1 MVRGHTPDLAWRL
14 MDAQHWA
21 SPRLARRQR
30 VFVVA
35 DFGGQCSHEILFKP
49 RAVQSI
55 SASGGDCWLSAACGD
70 RGSFIE
76 AGRRVPITRPF
87 QCYRMLEEIRAGNV
101 ATVIIKDQ
109 SRIGRDVVEVGLLKR
124 TFDEYHVRFIAAND
138 NLDTANGFDIMSIF
152 RDVINEWYVA
162 DTSRKIKT
170 VFKSRMEKGLRCSGS
185 VSYGYLASK
194 ENKGEWVIDEEA
206 AAVVRRIFHSV
217 VAGESIASIARA
229 LRAEKIPIPSE
240 HWKRIGAPVRS
251 AKYTDPYAW
260 STTTISYIL
269 KRPEYTGRKV
279 LGKTVC
285 ENYKTKSTR
294 KTAPEEQYIF
304 DGEIPAIVDEET
316 WNTVQ
321 RLMGT
326 KRRAPKRQN
335 TPNRLTGL
343 LYCADC
349 GAKLTHRSSLVQ
361 GKYLDDAFVCSS
373 YRQLTRDCTMH
384 YIPTAKMEAAIL
396 AAIQRVSW
404 YVRHNEAEFI
414 ERVRKATD
422 QHQENAVKEYRQKV
436 SKAQRRYKELDGLVK
451 KLYEGNATGKIPDK
465 HFTRLLAEYDEEQTG
480 LEAAIAQWQEAIES
494 WNADRLKTDKFIEL
508 VSRYTDFS
516 ELTTPMLNEF
526 IEKVV
531 VHEGEGRGNSRRQRI
546 DIYLNFIGAFEV
558 PAHIVTP
565 MEAEEQ
571 RRQQEEQAAKE
582 ARSQELAK
590 AREEKRKA
598 EKREFTARK
607 KAGLLTPEEQ
617 AADEARLAHNRAWQK
632 EWRKKR
638 KAAEPP
644 KPPKPKSLKE
654 LAALQKAGAD
664 LTPEEAE
671 RLAAYRERK
680 NRQHKAWYE
689 RQKAAQPP
697 KPRTLKELAAAQVAG
712 QPLTPEETER
722 LEASRSRKKNA
733 YQELKAQAETDPAA
747 AAELA
752 RRRAYHSEATKKS
765 RQKMYEEAAA
775 GNPAAQARYEN
786 FLAARRENYH
796 RKKHDEKGEQIA

>member
-1 MVRGHTPDLAWRL
+1 M
-14 MDAQHWA
+14 
-21 SPRLARRQR
+21 
-30 VFVVA
+30 
-35 DFGGQCSHEILFKP
+35 
-49 RAVQSI
+49 
-55 SASGGDCWLSAACGD
+55 
-70 RGSFIE
+70 
-76 AGRRVPITRPF
+76 
-87 QCYRMLEEIRAGNV
+87 
-101 ATVIIKDQ
+101 
-109 SRIGRDVVEVGLLKR
+109 
-124 TFDEYHVRFIAAND
+124 
-138 NLDTANGFDIMSIF
+138 
-152 RDVINEWYVA
+152 
-162 DTSRKIKT
+162 
-170 VFKSRMEKGLRCSGS
+170 
-185 VSYGYLASK
+185 
-194 ENKGEWVIDEEA
+194 
-206 AAVVRRIFHSV
+206 
-217 VAGESIASIARA
+217 
-229 LRAEKIPIPSE
+229 
-240 HWKRIGAPVRS
+240 
-251 AKYTDPYAW
+251 
-260 STTTISYIL
+260 
-269 KRPEYTGRKV
+269 
-279 LGKTVC
+279 
-285 ENYKTKSTR
+285 
-294 KTAPEEQYIF
+294 
-304 DGEIPAIVDEET
+304 
-316 WNTVQ
+316 
-321 RLMGT
+321 
-326 KRRAPKRQN
+326 
-335 TPNRLTGL
+335 
-343 LYCADC
+343 
-349 GAKLTHRSSLVQ
+349 Q